1 MNKRN
6 WILLALLVILGL
18 VLIAPP
24 LSRPK
29 ARAQRIQGVNNLP
42 SFSATSS
49 VSVILPSTNAQPGAR
64 SDK

>member
-6 WILLALLVILGL
+6 WIFLALLVILGL
-18 VLIAPP
+18 LLIAPP
-24 LSRPK
+24 IPRAK

-49 VSVILPSTNAQPGAR
+49 VPVSLSSTNAQSGATL
-64 SDK
+64 DK

>member
-6 WILLALLVILGL
+6 WILLALLIILGL

-24 LSRPK
+24 VPRPK

-49 VSVILPSTNAQPGAR
+49 VSVILPSTNAQPGAT